1 MIYRFFSFLV
11 TVARLSK
18 VGISISVAFST
29 FIGYLISNQQLDR
42 GIISPTLGVFFLALA
57 ASAINQ
63 IQEHGTDSLMPRTSS
78 RPLVSGDISIL
89 TASFVAFFFAISGFS
104 ILLVYNGLLP
114 ALLGLFNLLW
124 YNLVYTPLK
133 FKTAFAAVPGG
144 LVGAIPPVIGWLSG
158 GGYIFHYS
166 AISLAIFFFIG
177 QIPHF
182 WLIITRYSIEYN
194 MAGIKSITDKFNQSQ
209 LRRLIYAW
217 VAATSIC
224 GNLLIFF
231 IDIYYTLNLILIVL
245 FSTLLLIY
253 FTLWYVAKI
262 NGTIKTPFILL
273 NAYYLAVMMVILFD
287 HVVY

>member
-63 IQEHGTDSLMPRTSS
+63 IQEHETDSLMPRTSS

>member
-11 TVARLSK
+11 TIARLSK

-42 GIISPTLGVFFLALA
+42 GIISPTLGVFLLALA

-63 IQEHGTDSLMPRTSS
+63 IQEHETDSLMPRTSA

-89 TASFVAFFFAISGFS
+89 TASFVAFLFAISGFS
-104 ILLVYNGLLP
+104 ILLVKNGLLP

-158 GGYIFHYS
+158 GGYIFHFS
-166 AISLAIFFFIG
+166 SISLAIFFFIG

-182 WLIITRYSIEYN
+182 WLIISRYSIEYN
-194 MAGIKSITDKFNQSQ
+194 RAGIKSITDKFNQSQ

-231 IDIYYTLNLILIVL
+231 IDIYYALNLILIVL
-245 FSTLLLIY
+245 LSTLLLIY

-273 NAYYLAVMMVILFD
+273 NAYYLAIMIVILFD
-287 HVVY
+287 HIIY